1 MFIRKLTR
9 KKNDKD
15 YTYLKLVE
23 NVWQN
28 GKVVQNT
35 LVNFGNISHWPKEKV
50 RELIYKLSQA
60 MEIDLPPSLEDIEHE
75 AILNFGQPFALGLL
89 WDTLNMSGT
98 FERLLTNPSFVSPI
112 KTMVFNHLIEPS
124 SELATSQWVKGQYLE
139 GVPEDVPLHHYYR
152 SLNQLVQIKRPLETS
167 LYHKLNNLFTLDF
180 SLVFYD
186 LTSTYF
192 EGEGPSS
199 ARKGHSRDHRADR
212 PQVEIGLLVNRDG
225 IPISHTVFEGNLK
238 DATTLPQVVDEMRGT
253 FKIKRC
259 IFVGDKGMVTSK
271 NLKELTSAGYEYIVS
286 IPLRHS
292 KEAEALLTLLPE
304 KDEFTKLKDN
314 LFIYELPSSG
324 LDRYIACYN
333 PLRAKESREHRE
345 SLLKRCEEF
354 LSQFNLPP
362 KQGKTKDPVKIR
374 LRIDRFLRKKR
385 MVCFFQYS
393 FDTQGKLT
401 YQRKEEEIS
410 KEALLDGLFI
420 IRTNSQELSKE
431 LLALG
436 YKTLWEVENAFR
448 EVKDFIKVRPIY
460 HHNNDRVKGHIFICF
475 LAYLL
480 EKLLEKKLEE
490 HGLFISA
497 RKALRQLAPIKVVIS
512 ELAGQRIKKVT
523 SIVKEQ
529 ERILKALG
537 AQKIFDHNKR
547 LHFGD
552 HRENR
557 EVRSSRNS
565 GFLTSR
571 FTFGDMISM
580 SDFSFSSS

>member
-1 MFIRKLTR
+1 MFIRKLIQ
-9 KKNDKD
+9 KKNNKA

-28 GKVVQNT
+28 GKVVQKT
-35 LVNFGNISHWPKEKV
+35 LVNFGNISHWPKERV
-50 RELIYKLSQA
+50 RDLIYKLSQA
-60 MEIDLPPSLEDIEHE
+60 MEIDSPPSLEDIEHKGV
-75 AILNFGQPFALGLL
+75 LNFGQTFALGLL
-89 WDTLNMSGT
+89 WDTLNIGGT
-98 FERLLTNPSFVSPI
+98 LERLLATPSFVSPI
-112 KTMVFNHLIEPS
+112 KTMVFNRLIEPS
-124 SELATSQWVKGQYLE
+124 SELATFQWVKGEYLE
-139 GVPEDVPLHHYYR
+139 GIPEDVPLHHYYR
-152 SLNQLVQIKRPLETS
+152 SLTQLVQIKHPLETS
-167 LYHKLNNLFTLDF
+167 LYNKLNNLFTLDF

-192 EGEGPSS
+192 EGEGPAS
-199 ARKGHSRDHRADR
+199 ARKGHSRDHRPDR

-225 IPISHTVFEGNLK
+225 IPLSHRVFEGNLK

-259 IFVGDKGMVTSK
+259 ILVGDKGMVTSK

-286 IPLRHS
+286 IQLRHS
-292 KEAEALLTLLPE
+292 KEAESLLTLLPE
-304 KDEFTKLKDN
+304 KDKFTELKDN
-314 LFIYELPSSG
+314 LSISELPSSG
-324 LDRYIACYN
+324 PDRYIACYN
-333 PLRAKESREHRE
+333 PLRAQESKEHRE

-354 LSQFNLPP
+354 LTQFNLPP

-385 MVCFFQYS
+385 MTSFFHYN
-393 FDTQGKLT
+393 FDTEGKLT
-401 YQRKEEEIS
+401 YHRREQEIR

-431 LLALG
+431 VLALG

-460 HHNNDRVKGHIFICF
+460 HHNDDRVKGHIFICF

-480 EKLLEKKLEE
+480 EKLMEKKLEE

-497 RKALRQLAPIKVVIS
+497 RKALQFLAPIKLVIS

-523 SIVKEQ
+523 LIAKEQ
-529 ERILKALG
+529 EKILKALG
-537 AQKIFDHNKR
+537 IQNMPRI
-547 LHFGD
+547 
-552 HRENR
+552 
-557 EVRSSRNS
+557 VQ
-565 GFLTSR
+565 
-571 FTFGDMISM
+571 
-580 SDFSFSSS
+580 